1 VTAAAAQ
8 GGLFGGF
15 SRRELTLWSSAA
27 LIVAS
32 IHTGGGWY
40 LYSGGSEST
49 PPPAA
54 PPAIMLDLPPMVINA
69 ETPPIDS
76 ADIVDNEAS
85 LKPQEVTEEI
95 KPIEEEVEKPVEEV
109 TEPEPEME
117 APKPEV
123 AEDVVPDLVE
133 APLPEVAMAIPEPR
147 PETEKPKPVVKPV
160 EKKRPLE
167 KKKPEPVK
175 EAKTEKP
182 EKVEKKKPVNS
193 LAQQK
198 AARDGTNIPK
208 AGGSSGT
215 TGSSV
220 TPSQWTSKVGAHIL
234 RYRRSVSLGRRGGG
248 DATVRFTFDSSGT
261 ILSVALTRS
270 SGDKALDDAAVTMIR
285 RASPIP
291 TPPPSVTT
299 RFLVLPVGSR

>member
-1 VTAAAAQ
+1 MTAVTAQ

-15 SRRELTLWSSAA
+15 SRRELALWSGAA

-32 IHTGGGWY
+32 LHAGGGWY
-40 LYSGGSEST
+40 LGRGGSEST

-54 PPAIMLDLPPMVINA
+54 PPAIMLDLPPMIINA
-69 ETPPIDS
+69 DTVPLDTADPIDNVSETPQEINEQIDP
-76 ADIVDNEAS
+76 V
-85 LKPQEVTEEI
+85 
-95 KPIEEEVEKPVEEV
+95 EEEVAKPVEEV
-109 TEPEPEME
+109 TEPEPEIE

-123 AEDVVPDLVE
+123 AEEVVPDLVD

-160 EKKRPLE
+160 EKKKPLE

-248 DATVRFTFDSSGT
+248 DATVRFTFDSNGT